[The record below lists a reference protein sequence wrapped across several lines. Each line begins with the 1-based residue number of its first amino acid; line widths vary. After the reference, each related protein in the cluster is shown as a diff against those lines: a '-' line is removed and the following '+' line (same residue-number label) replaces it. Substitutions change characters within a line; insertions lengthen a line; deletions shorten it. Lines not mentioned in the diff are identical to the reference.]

1 MGFHSTL
8 FIIFL
13 ICNIMNHIFSLKG
26 EDKYVQELA
35 KFAVDKIN
43 KENELESNRPS
54 LSLIRVT
61 KVSKEGDVFDLNAR
75 LKESDCKT
83 NCPIEICDIKI
94 SVFKGEKVLERR
106 KCFMIKRR
114 PRNFI

>member
-1 MGFHSTL
+1 MFNFTSIL
-8 FIIFL
+8 IFL
-13 ICNIMNHIFSLKG
+13 LIFINQNQVQSLKV
-26 EDKYVQELA
+26 EDKYVEELA

-43 KENELESNRPS
+43 KENNYESNRPP

-61 KVSKEGDVFDLNAR
+61 KVTREGDIIDLNAR
-75 LKESDCKT
+75 LKESNCKT

-94 SVFKGEKVLERR
+94 SVFKGEKVMERR
-106 KCFMIKRR
+106 KCFMIKGR